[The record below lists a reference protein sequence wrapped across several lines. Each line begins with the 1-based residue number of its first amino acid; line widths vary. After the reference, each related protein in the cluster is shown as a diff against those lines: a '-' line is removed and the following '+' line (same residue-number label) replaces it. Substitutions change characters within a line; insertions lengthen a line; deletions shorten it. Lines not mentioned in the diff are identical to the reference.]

1 MSVAEKNF
9 NELTERFFDWYWKN
23 HPEEA
28 TSIGDHRYDQHLSDF
43 SEEGILKRTQ
53 AVQGFLKELKNIPGD
68 KLPLETRV
76 DYKLLHSMLKKKER
90 EQNELKHYQTKP
102 ESYTASGLGGVY
114 LLVIRN
120 FAPLEERMESIR
132 ARLKEFP
139 RVLAEGRQR
148 LENPPRVFVETE
160 LLSLPGTIG
169 FFSHVLPNLAEKT
182 PALKAEID
190 QGCRQVVDALDQFRE
205 FLESIRD
212 DSSGDYAVGE
222 NVFERMLTEDHFLD
236 YNCETLLEKGKEL
249 VEETQKEMEKITEQ
263 IDPDKR
269 WEEIIN
275 DTKKEHPSEEELL
288 DYYRQ
293 ESEKAKEFVRQ
304 KNLVD
309 LHAGE
314 LVIEE
319 TPEPF
324 RPIIPYAA
332 YLNPAPLEEEQT
344 GRFFVTP
351 VDPDKDPAEKEAQLG
366 EHSYYS
372 VPLTVLHEGY
382 PGHHLQ
388 LCYANRASSLLKKI
402 AHSTLFIEGWAF
414 YCEQLMEQQGYL
426 KDPRNRLHRL
436 KDQLW
441 RACRIVAD
449 VSLHTG
455 KMAFDEAVDYME
467 KVALLERNS
476 AVTEVRR
483 YTATPTQPM
492 SYLIGKLEILK
503 IVEEYRKKKGNDFN
517 LKEFHHA
524 LLKYGSLPPELI
536 RELLFS
542 CPKKP

>member
-1 MSVAEKNF
+1 VKILSVPEKNF
-9 NELTERFFDWYWKN
+9 NELTERFFEWYWEN
-23 HPEEA
+23 HPVDA
-28 TSIGDHRYDQHLSDF
+28 TAVGDHRYDHRLPDF
-43 SEEGILKRTQ
+43 TAEGISKRNQT
-53 AVQGFLKELKNIPGD
+53 VQSFLKELKEIPGD
-68 KLPLETRV
+68 NLPLDTRV
-76 DYKLLHSMLKKKER
+76 DYKLLHSMLKKMDR

-102 ESYTASGLGGVY
+102 ESYTASGLNGVY
-114 LLVIRN
+114 YLVIRN
-120 FAPLEERMESIR
+120 FAPLEERMESIK

-139 RVLAEGRQR
+139 RFLAEGREQ
-148 LENPPRVFVETE
+148 LDNPPRVFVETE
-160 LLSLPGTIG
+160 LLSMPGTIG

-182 PALKAEID
+182 PALKEEIV
-190 QGCRQVVDALDQFRE
+190 QGCRQVVDALNQFRE

-212 DSSGDYAVGE
+212 YTSGDYAVGE
-222 NVFERMLTEDHFLD
+222 NVFERMLKEDHFLD
-236 YNCETLLEKGKEL
+236 CNCETLLEKGREL
-249 VEETQKEMEKITEQ
+249 VEETRKEMEKVAEG
-263 IDPDKR
+263 IDPDKHF
-269 WEEIIN
+269 EEIIN
-275 DTKKEHPSEEELL
+275 DTKKAHPSEEDLL
-288 DYYRQ
+288 DYYRR
-293 ESEKAKEFVRQ
+293 ESEKVKEFVRQ

-309 LHAGE
+309 IPAGD

-332 YLNPAPLEEEQT
+332 YLDPAPLEEEQT
-344 GRFFVTP
+344 GRFFLTP
-351 VDPDKDPAEKEAQLG
+351 VDPGKETAVKEAQLG

-372 VPLTVLHEGY
+372 IPLIVLHEGY

-402 AHSTLFIEGWAF
+402 ANSNLFIEGWAF

-441 RACRIVAD
+441 RACRIVVD
-449 VSLHTG
+449 VSLHAR
-455 KMAFDEAVDYME
+455 KMTFDQAVDYME

-476 AVTEVRR
+476 AITEVRR

-503 IVEEYRKKKGNDFN
+503 IVEEYRRKKGKDFN
-517 LKEFHHA
+517 LKQFHHD
-524 LLKYGSLPPELI
+524 LLSYGSLPPELI

-542 CPKKP
+542 